1 MRGLLAALA
10 AGTIVG
16 ACSLEAQENKATAPP
31 TLEAPAPA
39 IEPVLPEAAFDQAA
53 ALEALRERIRGR
65 ENEPSSAVFEQVSV
79 LKAMPAGRLLKI
91 MEMGFSRSLGVSCT
105 HCHVPERW
113 ESDEKAPKNTARDM
127 WRMVEEL
134 NVDLLPAIRGL
145 EDRRPTV
152 NCTTCHRGEAKPA
165 LSLPP
170 T

>member
-16 ACSLEAQENKATAPP
+16 VCSLEAQETKPLAFPSLEVSPP
-31 TLEAPAPA
+31 VAESAQPEAP
-39 IEPVLPEAAFDQAA
+39 FDQEV
-53 ALEALRERIRGR
+53 ALETLRERIRGR
-65 ENEPSSAVFEQVSV
+65 ENEPSSAVFEQISV
-79 LKAMPAGRLLKI
+79 LKTIPAGRLLKI
-91 MEMGFSRSLGVSCT
+91 MELGFSRSLGVSCT

-165 LSLPP
+165 LSLAPG
-170 T
+170 